1 MQSGKNGQPT
11 SLCVWGN
18 DVEIVSTRVPY
29 RKILSRARC
38 SRRPPSLSSLRI
50 FCLEVSFSQI
60 LAWIPFPFTDIT
72 PNGFYQ
78 NAYVLTHNCTITT
91 STYFLLPD
99 LNSFLHSTYIFFH
112 VMKCCFSSISPP
124 GRRCKLQKNQ
134 NALLTTVD
142 NIALNNTCT

>member
-1 MQSGKNGQPT
+1 MSKCSSRKHLKIFEFMQSGKNGQPT

-29 RKILSRARC
+29 HKILSRARC
-38 SRRPPSLSSLRI
+38 SRRPPSLSSSRI
-50 FCLEVSFSQI
+50 FCLEVSFPQI

-78 NAYVLTHNCTITT
+78 NAYVLTHNCTIMT

-99 LNSFLHSTYIFFH
+99 LNSFLHSTYIFLPCNEMLF
-112 VMKCCFSSISPP
+112 FFY
-124 GRRCKLQKNQ
+124 
-134 NALLTTVD
+134 LTSRKEM
-142 NIALNNTCT
+142 